1 MTDKEIFCPYHLAKR
16 LKDMGINHPSRFY
29 YIEGWKNSRMEPLE
43 DGEMIIADQQ
53 RHAYKL
59 KAESRQAEID
69 FIPAYMSCELGD
81 MLPRFLPYSRHNDI
95 YIDSMYLEQ
104 LFPDEYSSD
113 YECVYR
119 RYLTDDWEKVY
130 SGIGDSESE
139 SRANLL
145 IHLIENEVIDVD
157 IVNIKQTEEEAF

>member
-1 MTDKEIFCPYHLAKR
+1 MTDKEIFCPYLTAKR

-29 YIEGWKNSRMEPLE
+29 FVEGWKNSRMELIE

-53 RHAYKL
+53 RHAHRL

-69 FIPAYMSCELGD
+69 FIPAYTACELGNI
-81 MLPRFLPYSRHNDI
+81 LPKFLPYSKHYKYSDNV
-95 YIDSMYLEQ
+95 YLEQ

-130 SGIGDSESE
+130 SGIGGSEAE

-145 IHLIENEVIDVD
+145 IRLVENEVIDVD
-157 IVNIKQTEEEAF
+157 IVNIKQVEEEPY

>member
-29 YIEGWKNSRMEPLE
+29 YVEGWKNSRMELLE
-43 DGEMIIADQQ
+43 DREMIMADQQ

-69 FIPAYMSCELGD
+69 FIPAYTACELGN
-81 MLPRFLPYSRHNDI
+81 MLPKFLPYSKHYKYTDNI
-95 YIDSMYLEQ
+95 YLEQ
-104 LFPDEYSSD
+104 LFPDGYSPD

-119 RYLTDDWEKVY
+119 RYLKKVY
-130 SGIGDSESE
+130 SGIGDSEAE

-145 IHLIENEVIDVD
+145 IHLVENEVIDVD
-157 IVNIKQTEEEAF
+157 IVNIKQAEEEAF